1 MLLGAIIEVASA
13 AYELSTV
20 VTDVIL
26 NYEYINRNW
35 VEEYILSIV
44 FLAVS
49 GVVLGFVGLGIDNLY
64 PSRFSYSKPLNKVL
78 GFCIGLLQMR
88 VFIETIFTVV
98 ARIKSEKDDKPVQHD
113 AEAVD
118 SRTYTVGGNTVDE
131 AVSGDFSRRAKQLE
145 LGLLYATFIQV
156 IVRDIPLFVL
166 QANATIHYRKWKFID
181 IFTVIS
187 TFITLTRGTAAYVAK
202 EDGGGMNI
210 LAFVFLV
217 GQFVF
222 RLGAI
227 LLLAMTKGLAI
238 LVYGILITVFAIL
251 WTAKLRL
258 AHPSQRFMD
267 QLPRAIVFFPFFTL
281 FVVNGSKLTARYGS
295 AVSALRST
303 GLLRLH
309 LWRCLENVIGI
320 VLAISLPRYT
330 AFGVSSDAT
339 VALIGVVCGAIY
351 VVSGAVFF
359 CASDC
364 CLKRDSNREDAN
376 NEDSS
381 AFGPVEVPYYAR
393 DAAM

>member
-1 MLLGAIIEVASA
+1 MLLGAIIEVAGA

-44 FLAVS
+44 FLVVS

-64 PSRFSYSKPLNKVL
+64 PSRFSHNKPANKAL

-98 ARIKSEKDDKPVQHD
+98 ARIRSEKHDKPIQIEED
-113 AEAVD
+113 
-118 SRTYTVGGNTVDE
+118 TVGGNAVDE
-131 AVSGDFSRRAKQLE
+131 TERGNYSRRAKQLE

-187 TFITLTRGTAAYVAK
+187 TFITLMRGTAAYVAK
-202 EDGGGMNI
+202 EDGGGMKI
-210 LAFVFLV
+210 LAFVFLL
-217 GQFVF
+217 GQFAF

-238 LVYGILITVFAIL
+238 MVYGILISVFAIF

-258 AHPSQRFMD
+258 AHPSQRFLD

-281 FVVNGSKLTARYGS
+281 FVVDGSKLTARYGS
-295 AVSALRST
+295 AVSALHST
-303 GLLRLH
+303 KLLRIH
-309 LWRCLENVIGI
+309 LWRCLENIVGV

-330 AFGVSSDAT
+330 DFGVSSDAT
-339 VALIGVVCGAIY
+339 VAFIGAVCAATYI
-351 VVSGAVFF
+351 VSGAVFF
-359 CASDC
+359 SASDC
-364 CLKRDSNREDAN
+364 CMKRNANRDDDN
-376 NEDSS
+376 NSFD
-381 AFGPVEVPYYAR
+381 PVEVPYYAR